1 MSLNSSINL
10 MSEVVKGRATRKVQP
25 AYPEI
30 ARTASAKGAVLVQI
44 TINESGEVIN
54 AQIIR
59 GHPMFNDVALQAA
72 KQWRF
77 KPAELSG
84 KPVKAQGVLTFNFDT
99 GQSATPG
106 ETVPMTPLTEEQ
118 FNQQLRAIL
127 HPAIA
132 AIIDRL
138 KNKDA
143 KPGAEEL
150 KFTRDGK
157 AEIQVWLTDKSA
169 ETIEQLKKLGFE
181 TLLDPQSSKVIIGRL
196 PIEKLAALLE
206 LPAVKYIAPQTK

>member
-1 MSLNSSINL
+1 
-10 MSEVVKGRATRKVQP
+10 
-25 AYPEI
+25 
-30 ARTASAKGAVLVQI
+30 
-44 TINESGEVIN
+44 
-54 AQIIR
+54 
-59 GHPMFNDVALQAA
+59 MFNEAAIQAA

-77 KPAELSG
+77 KPTELSG
-84 KPVKAQGVLTFNFDT
+84 KPVKTQGVLTFNFDP
-99 GQSATPG
+99 GKSDTPG
-106 ETVPMTPLTEEQ
+106 ETVALTPLTEEQ
-118 FNQQLRAIL
+118 FNQQLRAKL
-127 HPAIA
+127 HPAVA

-169 ETIEQLKKLGFE
+169 EAIEQLKKLGFE
-181 TLLDPQSSKVIIGRL
+181 VILDPQSSKVIIGRL

-206 LPAVKYIAPQTK
+206 LPSVKYISPQTK